1 VPSRNA
7 TPSATFQV
15 PLDVETFHGE
25 VVVTGPGAV
34 SFALSPEAAR
44 RTAERLAA
52 AARALEDLEGQPI
65 SDRSAREP
73 LGPNYPTA
81 ASQDTV
87 SEE

>member
-1 VPSRNA
+1 MPSRNV
-7 TPSATFQV
+7 PPNATFQV

-34 SFALSPEAAR
+34 SFALSPLAAA

-52 AARALEDLEGQPI
+52 AARALENPALPEPI
-65 SDRSAREP
+65 Q
-73 LGPNYPTA
+73 PTA

-87 SEE
+87 SDE